1 MIEIEIIIVPACRR
15 IEELKCSL
23 SIVVVIICLKLP
35 GKCWMNDFV

>member
-1 MIEIEIIIVPACRR
+1 MIEIEIIIISSCNR

-23 SIVVVIICLKLP
+23 SILIDIICLKLP